1 MSIWD
6 HVQLGVLAVFQGPA
20 LFELAGVPVPVTL
33 AMIASGFFT
42 GIAAGATPGL
52 AGPMVM
58 AVALPILISVFGY
71 EPAALLPRAHGV
83 HDNGIDLGPATGAR
97 GFAGALAAGYDTACF
112 GKAHFAPCH
121 TFGASGMPES
131 LISSADYGPDW
142 YGPCMGFAHVEIMV
156 GGHNRFPPEAPPKG
170 RHYERQTAEAF
181 ETIETDTTPTEDVRD
196 AYPFLEDR
204 LGDYSEF
211 APG

>member
-1 MSIWD
+1 
-6 HVQLGVLAVFQGPA
+6 
-20 LFELAGVPVPVTL
+20 
-33 AMIASGFFT
+33 MIASGFFT

-83 HDNGIDLGPATGAR
+83 HDNGIDLDPATGAR
-97 GFAGALAAGYDTACF
+97 GFAGALAAGYDTAFF

-142 YGPCMGFAHVEIMV
+142 YGPCMGFAHMEIMV
-156 GGHNRFPPEAPPKG
+156 GGHNWFPPEAPPKG

-181 ETIETDTTPTEDVRD
+181 ETIETDTTPTEDVR
-196 AYPFLEDR
+196 
-204 LGDYSEF
+204 GHVSV
-211 APG
+211 PGRPAR